1 MVEIKRME
9 LTEKVC
15 EELKNRGYDVEIEE
29 FHRNNII
36 SEGLVVTFENPYERA
51 VVYSDML
58 DYYADNGFDLNDI
71 CDAVIEASRTHSNY
85 YAESMRRLADPDYI
99 LENVTVAVCRADWNA
114 EMLSKVPY
122 RVIEGTDLVLY
133 SRVVLDLNDDENVR
147 SVTVTSA
154 ALDTAVLDTL
164 GLSSDEV
171 LDRAMKN
178 FEKEIIFVSL
188 PKDFP
193 GSMQIVTN
201 KDIFYGASAIAYP
214 EMLRK
219 VMGEMR
225 CEQLVVIPSSV
236 HEIIVLPY
244 ELCLES
250 NMDISEMIKEVNG
263 SLVDRDLWLSDHH
276 YIFDGTGFVNI
287 L

>member
-1 MVEIKRME
+1 MVEIRV
-9 LTEKVC
+9 L
-15 EELKNRGYDVEIEE
+15 EID
-29 FHRNNII
+29 
-36 SEGLVVTFENPYERA
+36 G
-51 VVYSDML
+51 
-58 DYYADNGFDLNDI
+58 I
-71 CDAVIEASRTHSNY
+71 CDGSEY
-85 YAESMRRLADPDYI
+85 YNNYI
-99 LENVTVAVCRADWNA
+99 LENVTVAVCRADWNS
-114 EMLSKVPY
+114 EMLRDIPY
-122 RVIEGTDLVLY
+122 RAIEGTDLVLY
-133 SRVVLDLNDDENVR
+133 PRVALE
-147 SVTVTSA
+147 SSIATITSA
-154 ALDTAVLDTL
+154 ALDTL
-164 GLSSDEV
+164 GLSADEV
-171 LDRAMKN
+171 IDRAMKN
-178 FEKEIIFVSL
+178 FEKEIMFVSL

-244 ELCLES
+244 EICLES
-250 NMDISEMIKEVNG
+250 NMDVSEMIKEVNG
-263 SLVDRDLWLSDHH
+263 SVVDRGLWLSDHH